1 MADSFSQLLNAVF
14 CPICGSK
21 LHVEEIADDDSTGVQ
36 RRLLCDRH
44 GEMKAY
50 LTRDPRVEVADH
62 CDLVG
67 VEDLE
72 AP

>member
-1 MADSFSQLLNAVF
+1 MSGKLLDAVY
-14 CPICGSK
+14 CPICGCK
-21 LHVEEIADDDSTGVQ
+21 LHVDEAGGK

-44 GEMKAY
+44 GEMNVY
-50 LTRDPRVEVADH
+50 LGRDPKVAKL
-62 CDLVG
+62 DLG